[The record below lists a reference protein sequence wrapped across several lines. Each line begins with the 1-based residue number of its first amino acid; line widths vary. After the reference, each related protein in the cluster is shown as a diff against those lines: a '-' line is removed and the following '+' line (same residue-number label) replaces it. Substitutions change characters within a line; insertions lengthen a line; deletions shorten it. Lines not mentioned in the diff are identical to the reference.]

1 MKYIDVR
8 VRIPIKHMGQFI
20 EDLPPY
26 AQMVGYDK
34 LARADTPVRQISKAN
49 GEYKPGKGTV
59 GEVILK
65 LLQKHPLSSS
75 EIIAAL
81 IKRYKKGSINS
92 SFYTLAR
99 KKVIAKQKDGRYAVA
114 H

>member
-20 EDLPPY
+20 EDLPDY
-26 AQMVGYDK
+26 AHMTGYDK
-34 LARADTPVRQISKAN
+34 LADADVPTRQIRKAN
-49 GEYKPGKGTV
+49 GEYPKKGTV

-65 LLQKHPLSSS
+65 LLAKQPLSSS
-75 EIIAAL
+75 EVIGAL
-81 IKRYKKGSINS
+81 IKKHKKGSINS

-99 KKVIAKQKDGRYAVA
+99 KKVIVKQKDGRYVIA